1 MSFKITYIDIGYGQ
15 KWPIDLLLLSL
26 TEDRELGE
34 TEWWRRMA
42 TLQNAAA
49 QSSDDSLL
57 IELNKAKEIRFGSC
71 FPVQEVTTSQN
82 MPVSSS
88 LENTIYFGP
97 MKSLQ
102 MMLSNKWFDQVSTDI
117 MRFDLTWRNRMESNL
132 MTSCYRDDVAQGWG
146 KSDQRLQIKGRFIG
160 ALMAA
165 GVLRKSALCIARLY
179 YDTGAENT
187 KEVKT
192 LAKYMGD
199 CRKENYT
206 EWIKDYVMTGT

>member
-1 MSFKITYIDIGYGQ
+1 MSFKISCIDIGYGQ

-49 QSSDDSLL
+49 QSSDGSLL
-57 IELNKAKEIRFGSC
+57 IELNKAKEIRFGSR
-71 FPVQEVTTSQN
+71 FPIQEVTTSQN
-82 MPVSSS
+82 MPPTAS

-102 MMLSNKWFDQVSTDI
+102 VMLSNKWFDQVSTDTV
-117 MRFDLTWRNRMESNL
+117 RFDLTWRDRMVNSL
-132 MTSCYRDDVAQGWG
+132 MTSCYRDDIAQGWG
-146 KSDQRLQIKGRFIG
+146 KADQRLQIKGRFIG

-165 GVLRKSALCIARLY
+165 GVLGKSALCIARLFY
-179 YDTGAENT
+179 GTGVENT

-199 CRKENYT
+199 CRKENYI
-206 EWIKDYVMTGT
+206 EWIKDYVKTGT